1 MKKQLILSLLAA
13 AAVAGC
19 SSTKLNETPVSD
31 GSAAGAG
38 NGSTGSQVASVEA
51 GQAGLGAGP
60 SAEVSR
66 VVYFDFDKYD
76 VKAEYRP
83 VVAAN
88 AQWLKA
94 NPSGKVVLEGNT
106 DERGSAEYN
115 LALGQKRAESVRQAL
130 QLLGVSDSQME
141 AISYGKER
149 PAVDGHDEAAWA
161 KNRRVDFSY
170 R

>member
-1 MKKQLILSLLAA
+1 MKKQFILALLAA

-19 SSTKLNETPVSD
+19 SSTKLNEAPVTD
-31 GSAAGAG
+31 GTGAGAG
-38 NGSTGSQVASVEA
+38 NGGAGNGVAAVQA
-51 GQAGLGAGP
+51 GQSGLGAGP
-60 SAEVSR
+60 SSEVSR
-66 VVYFDFDKYD
+66 VVYFDLDKYD
-76 VKAEYRP
+76 VKEEYRP

-115 LALGQKRAESVRQAL
+115 LALGQKRAEAVHQSLR
-130 QLLGVSDSQME
+130 LLGVSDSQVE

-149 PAVDGHDEAAWA
+149 PAVEGHDEAAWS